1 MKMSDKAA
9 NAQIKT
15 LKISQKAQRTITQN
29 HFKDYMKVSAPQK
42 QIVTTSGVAK
52 EIYTELQVS
61 EVVFLGFLSF
71 MGVRMIF
78 GWS

>member
-15 LKISQKAQRTITQN
+15 LNLDLFRKLRELLLKTKKN
-29 HFKDYMKVSAPQK
+29 YMKVRAPWK

-52 EIYTELQVS
+52 EIYTEL
-61 EVVFLGFLSF
+61 
-71 MGVRMIF
+71 
-78 GWS
+78 